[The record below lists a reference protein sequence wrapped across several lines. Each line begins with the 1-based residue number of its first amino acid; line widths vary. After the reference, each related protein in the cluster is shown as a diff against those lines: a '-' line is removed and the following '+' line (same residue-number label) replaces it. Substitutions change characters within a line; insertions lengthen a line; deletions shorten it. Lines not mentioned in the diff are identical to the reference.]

1 MIAMAKKRVDRE
13 KGKKSGEDIECN
25 LDGDYI
31 SPIQLFRDISVE
43 NIRSSII
50 NSRYIQILILLT
62 IVGGFLRFYNLGF
75 NSLWLDEGTTYIVSL
90 HTYAGIW
97 QDVTTWDFSPPLFY
111 WIEHVMLMFGKTEEI
126 LRFVP
131 AVLGV
136 LTIPLIYFVGKE
148 FLDRN
153 VGIIAATAATF
164 SPFLIFYSQEAR
176 AYSMTVFFIAFAM
189 IFYLKALKNNDIKNW
204 ALFGFLS
211 ALAFWSHY
219 YVFVLIA
226 ALVIYAI
233 AIQLMDIRK
242 NIKKVGMVLLSV
254 LVFSIACLPIILV
267 TIQRFFIRTAEA
279 PKYGAQGFDIIYST
293 LLQISGSN
301 EILLVLYVFLFI
313 AGLVHSYLNNKK
325 QALFLIS
332 LLFLTFF
339 ISYVLSYKLPMNPRF
354 LIFLIIPIYIG
365 IGAAYGLFYRFWR
378 NPGIVYVM
386 MAVLILVN
394 VPTLL
399 NYYSGYSKDDW
410 RGFSGQLQN
419 ITKDGD
425 TIVLVPGYMNQ
436 PLDYYYSNT
445 TDRTFEY
452 GASNVADLEN
462 LKMERG
468 NHTVFYVVTW
478 DILAV
483 NPNGDEIKWLKN
495 QTRFLGQNTGIYL
508 FASS

>member
-1 MIAMAKKRVDRE
+1 MIVMVRKRVDRE
-13 KGKKSGEDIECN
+13 KEKKSGKDTECN

-31 SPIQLFRDISVE
+31 SPIKSFRDLSVE

-97 QDVTTWDFSPPLFY
+97 QDVTTWDFNPPLFY
-111 WIEHVMLMFGKTEEI
+111 WIEHVMLMFGQTEEI

-131 AVLGV
+131 AVFGV

-153 VGIIAATAATF
+153 VGIIAAIAATF

-176 AYSMTVFFIAFAM
+176 AYSMTVFFITFAM

-204 ALFGFLS
+204 VLFGFLS

-242 NIKKVGMVLLSV
+242 NIKKLEMVLLSV
-254 LVFSIACLPIILV
+254 FVFSVACLPIILV
-267 TIQRFFIRTAEA
+267 TIQRFFVRTAEA
-279 PKYGAQGFDIIYST
+279 PKYGAQGFDIIYNT
-293 LLQISGSN
+293 LLQISGSI
-301 EILLVLYVFLFI
+301 EILLVLFVFLFI
-313 AGLVHSYLNNKK
+313 AGLVQLYFNNKK
-325 QALFLIS
+325 HALFLIS

-339 ISYVLSYKLPMNPRF
+339 ISYILSYKLPMNPRF
-354 LIFLIIPIYIG
+354 LIFLTIPIYIG
-365 IGAAYGLFYRFWR
+365 IGASYGLFYRVWR
-378 NPGIVYVM
+378 NQGIVYVM

-394 VPTLL
+394 APTLF

-419 ITKDGD
+419 ITNDGD
-425 TIVLVPGYMNQ
+425 KIVLVPGYMNQ

-452 GASNVADLEN
+452 GADNVVELEK

-468 NHTVFYVVTW
+468 NQSLFYIVTW

-508 FASS
+508 FAVS

>member
-1 MIAMAKKRVDRE
+1 MIAMAKKRMDRE
-13 KGKKSGEDIECN
+13 KGKKSGEDRECN

-31 SPIQLFRDISVE
+31 SPIQSFHDISIE
-43 NIRSSII
+43 NIRSLII

-62 IVGGFLRFYNLGF
+62 LVGGFLRFYNLGF
-75 NSLWLDEGTTYIVSL
+75 NSVWLDEGTTYIVSL

-111 WIEHVMLMFGKTEEI
+111 WIEHIMLMFGKTEEI

-131 AVLGV
+131 AVLGL

-153 VGIIAATAATF
+153 VGIIAAIAATF

-204 ALFGFLS
+204 VFFGILS

-233 AIQLMDIRK
+233 AINLIDIRK
-242 NIKKVGMVLLSV
+242 NIKKMGMVLLSV
-254 LVFSIACLPIILV
+254 LVFSLACLPIIIV
-267 TIQRFFIRTAEA
+267 TIQRFFIRTAES
-279 PKYGAQGFDIIYST
+279 PKFGAQGFDIIYST
-293 LLQISGSN
+293 LLQISGSG
-301 EILLVLYVFLFI
+301 EILLFLYVFLFI
-313 AGLVHSYLNNKK
+313 AGLVHLSLFNKK

-339 ISYVLSYKLPMNPRF
+339 ISYILSYKLPMNPRY
-354 LIFLIIPIYIG
+354 LIFLSIPIYIG
-365 IGAAYGLFYRFWR
+365 IGAAYGVFYRLW
-378 NPGIVYVM
+378 NTPGIVYVM
-386 MAVLILVN
+386 MAILFLVN

-425 TIVLVPGYMNQ
+425 TIVLVPAYMYQ
-436 PLDYYYSNT
+436 PLDYYYLNS

-452 GASNVADLEN
+452 GASTVTELET
-462 LKMERG
+462 LKKARG
-468 NHTVFYVVTW
+468 NNTIFYIVTW

-483 NPNGDEIKWLKN
+483 NPNGDEINWLKN

-508 FASS
+508 FAS